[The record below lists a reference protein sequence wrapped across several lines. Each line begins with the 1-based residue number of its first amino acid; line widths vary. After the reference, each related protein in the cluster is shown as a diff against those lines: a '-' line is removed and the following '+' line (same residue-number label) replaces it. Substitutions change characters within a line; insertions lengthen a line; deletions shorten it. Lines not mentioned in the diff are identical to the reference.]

1 MGFNLLF
8 LAGTSAFGLGSLLER
23 AGNIRSGFFDCYEF
37 PVEMV
42 GSSPLEELCGFC
54 MAVQEKRRQGPG
66 EV

>member
-1 MGFNLLF
+1 ML

-23 AGNIRSGFFDCYEF
+23 AGNIRSGFFECYEL

-42 GSSPLEELCGFC
+42 GSPPREELCGFY
-54 MAVQEKRRQGPG
+54 MVVQEKQRQDLG